1 MLNFF
6 YSYIVNILKKFI
18 YKVIINDYYVNIVL
32 KSYKDLNKVLNFLKL
47 HSHCQY
53 TILTD
58 LACVDYLNL
67 KSKRFELN
75 YILSSLKNQSR
86 FIVSIACDET
96 SLIES
101 STNIFSSS
109 N

>member
-32 KSYKDLNKVLNFLKL
+32 KSYKDLNIVLNFLKF
-47 HSHCQY
+47 HNHCQY

-58 LACVDYLNL
+58 IACVDYLNL
-67 KSKRFELN
+67 RPNRFEIN
-75 YILSSLKNQSR
+75 YILSSIKNNSR
-86 FIVSIACDET
+86 FLVSLNCEET
-96 SLIES
+96 NLIES
-101 STNIFSSS
+101 SVNVFSSS